1 MLFNP
6 SRDEARRFFIQTWQ
20 KHLQAQPLADLE
32 AVLVDVL
39 IAHPEY
45 HSFLSNDYLDH
56 DWPPEHGD
64 TNPFLHLSLHLALAE
79 QLSIDQPAGVRALYQ
94 QLHAKHNDAHRALHD
109 MLDCL
114 AEMIWQAQR
123 NHTQPDPAVY
133 LDGIRQKLGIIR
145 Q

>member
-6 SRDEARRFFIQTWQ
+6 SRDEARRFFIQTWH
-20 KHLQAQPLADLE
+20 KHQLGQPLADLE
-32 AVLVDVL
+32 AVLIDVL

-45 HSFLSNDYLDH
+45 HPFLSQDYLDH

-79 QLSIDQPAGVRALYQ
+79 QLAIDQPAGVRALYVP
-94 QLHAKHNDAHRALHD
+94 DTGSVDYGHRALHV

-123 NHTQPDPAVY
+123 NQTQPDPAIY
-133 LDGIRQKLGIIR
+133 LNGIRKRLGI